1 MRNPGL
7 RRLSMKR
14 RQQSIVRRAH
24 TIPNLFYLQKKT
36 LSSIIAQKRRSDS
49 GFFPVFSVTAVPAAK
64 KYWTVQHDSV
74 IMVT

>member
-14 RQQSIVRRAH
+14 LAQVPLPAH

-36 LSSIIAQKRRSDS
+36 LSSIFAQKGGLRP
-49 GFFPVFSVTAVPAAK
+49 GFFTGIPCLYSDRQKNTG
-64 KYWTVQHDSV
+64 QHSM
-74 IMVT
+74 ILL

>member
-14 RQQSIVRRAH
+14 RAQVSLPAH

-36 LSSIIAQKRRSDS
+36 LSSIIAQKRRGKP
-49 GFFPVFSVTAVPAAK
+49 GFFPAFAAAEAAGK
-64 KYWTVQHDSV
+64 KILDS
-74 IMVT
+74 IA